1 VRTSHQTHLQTCS
14 STVSTL
20 PGAQGAEPA
29 PGLQSE
35 FQDSQGYT
43 EKHCLK
49 KQNKQTKPNQT
60 KTKIKKKKK
69 KKKQASK
76 QASIN
81 SAYKV
86 EGVLTRL
93 QEAQSDFKVMAP
105 GSGIPHAIHNTFL
118 PQWGMGLASDT
129 PHMHAHTLS

>member
-1 VRTSHQTHLQTCS
+1 VSSRTARATQRNI
-14 STVSTL
+14 VSKNKTN
-20 PGAQGAEPA
+20 
-29 PGLQSE
+29 
-35 FQDSQGYT
+35 
-43 EKHCLK
+43 
-49 KQNKQTKPNQT
+49 KQNPTKQKQ
-60 KTKIKKKKK
+60 KLKKKK